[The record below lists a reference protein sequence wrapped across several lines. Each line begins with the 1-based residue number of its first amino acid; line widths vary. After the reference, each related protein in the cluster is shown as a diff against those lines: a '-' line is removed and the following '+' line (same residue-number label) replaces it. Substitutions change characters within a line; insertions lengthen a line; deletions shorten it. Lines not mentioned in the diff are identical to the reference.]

1 MWLIGYGRDLLFKLI
16 EFFNRLNLSISKVI
30 PIFANRGILN
40 NLFAV
45 NTVTEKQKAR
55 SNEGRLGEGIDWGL
69 ILRNVDST
77 GVDRTIGLII
87 LEYGMLGV
95 IDAMVK
101 LIKEYIS
108 KLPDD
113 KVDEEYRRLADGI
126 DKVYEEYMNELNT
139 RTDSISLAFKD
150 IDTEAARRV
159 RDMLRKALDDAYN
172 ERKRKGAGVK
182 VSD

>member
-16 EFFNRLNLSISKVI
+16 EFFNRSISGISKVF

-55 SNEGRLGEGIDWGL
+55 SNEGGRLGESIDWGGL

-95 IDAMVK
+95 IDAMAE
-101 LIKEYIS
+101 LIKDYIS
-108 KLPDD
+108 NLPDD
-113 KVDEEYRRLADGI
+113 KLDEEYRRLAEGI
-126 DKVYEEYMNELNT
+126 DRVYEEYMNKIRGG
-139 RTDSISLAFKD
+139 RTDAFRD
-150 IDTEAARRV
+150 IDAEAAKRV
-159 RDMLRKALDDAYN
+159 RDELRKALDEAYN
-172 ERKRKGAGVK
+172 KRKGAGMK